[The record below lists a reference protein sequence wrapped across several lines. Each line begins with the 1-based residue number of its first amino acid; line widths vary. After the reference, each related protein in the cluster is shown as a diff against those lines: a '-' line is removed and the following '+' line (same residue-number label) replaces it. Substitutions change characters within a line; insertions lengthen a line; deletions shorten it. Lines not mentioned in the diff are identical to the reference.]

1 MSAFIGSGKIKI
13 APFDSGASFGLRKYV
28 DVANTSAFQFSF
40 TENRQELRD
49 YRDPAGGIDASVA
62 RIESVTGS
70 MDLRHFTADNLALAL
85 WGTTAALAA
94 TPIVGEAGHVFTA
107 GKFIPA
113 ARLINTTI
121 APVVKKG
128 ATTLN
133 VADYVV
139 SAGGITCVTGT
150 AATAGLVDGDA
161 ITIDYTPLASTDV
174 QALINSAPNVSVFF
188 EGVNAVS
195 GKAASARMYKCKLG
209 VAANVG
215 LIGDD
220 FGTLAV
226 TFTVE
231 KDTTISGGGTSQ
243 FFAMQQAT

>member
-13 APFDSGASFGLRKYV
+13 APFDSGASFGARAFV
-28 DVANTSAFQFSF
+28 DVGNTSAFQFSF

-49 YRDPAGGIDASVA
+49 YRDPAGGVDASVA

-94 TPIVGEAGHVFTA
+94 TAIVGEAGHVYKA

-113 ARLINTTI
+113 ARLINTAI

-128 ATTLN
+128 ATVVN
-133 VADYVV
+133 VGDYVV
-139 SAGGITCVTGT
+139 SAGGITFIAGT
-150 AATAGLVDGDA
+150 PATAGLVDGDA

-174 QALINSAPNVSVFF
+174 QALINAAPNVSIFF
-188 EGVNAVS
+188 EGVNAVT
-195 GKAASARMYKCKLG
+195 GKAASVRQYKCKLG

-220 FGTLAV
+220 FGTLAL

-231 KDTTISGGGTSQ
+231 KDATISGGGASQ
-243 FFAMQQAT
+243 FFSIQQAT

>member
-1 MSAFIGSGKIKI
+1 MTAFIGSGKIKI
-13 APFDSGASFGLRKYV
+13 APFESGASFGARKFV
-28 DVANTSAFQFSF
+28 DVGNTSAFQFSF
-40 TENRQELRD
+40 TENRQELRN
-49 YRDPAGGIDASVA
+49 YRDAAGGIDASVA

-94 TPIVGEAGHVFTA
+94 TAIVGEAGHVYSA

-121 APVVKKG
+121 PPVVKKG

-139 SAGGITCVTGT
+139 SAGGITFITGT
-150 AATAGLVDGDA
+150 PTTAGLIEGDS
-161 ITIDYTPLASTDV
+161 ITIDYTPLASSDV
-174 QALINSAPNVSVFF
+174 QALINAAPNVSVFF
-188 EGVNAVS
+188 EGVNAVT
-195 GKAASARMYKCKLG
+195 GKPASVRQYKCKLG

-231 KDTTISGGGTSQ
+231 KDTTIIGAGLSQ
-243 FFAMQQAT
+243 FFAIQQAT